1 MEILSER
8 DEIFVWFILVA
19 AIFFLYTRFLYLY
32 LEYYKTISELRIL
45 KNIFSRF
52 NIIHFPRLSNIRER
66 IRFIRENT
74 NDSLWNIIKELIL
87 YKTRTYILNIM
98 STGLVVRYPPAM
110 SYTDLVYHDGS
121 DLYTVRFPKQRGPR
135 PFTSVSNE
143 KGEDVSDVLIKYMG
157 PYNNFHGIPTTP
169 VMLGF
174 TELCFKNSRTHT
186 TQTFESYDVIF
197 F

>member
-1 MEILSER
+1 M

-45 KNIFSRF
+45 KSIFSRF
-52 NIIHFPRLSNIRER
+52 NISNIGER
-66 IRFIRENT
+66 IRFVRENT
-74 NDSLWNIIKELIL
+74 NDSLWNITKELIL
-87 YKTRTYILNIM
+87 YKTRTYILNM
-98 STGLVVRYPPAM
+98 MATGLVVRYPPTM

-121 DLYTVRFPKQRGPR
+121 DLYTVRFPKRRGPR

-169 VMLGF
+169 FMLGF
-174 TELCFKNSRTHT
+174 VELSFKNSRTDT
-186 TQTFESYDVIF
+186 TQTFGSYDVIF